1 MKKNVVTETMTVIV
15 QNVPNI
21 GHSTIFAMATGQN
34 QNQSMNPFHLFE
46 VAIDIG
52 CVYTSIAET

>member
-21 GHSTIFAMATGQN
+21 GHSTILAMATGQN
-34 QNQSMNPFHLFE
+34 HLFE